1 MEVHAHSHTPRK
13 KWTHYFWEFLMLFLA
28 VFCGFLAEN
37 FREHQI
43 EHWRERQ
50 YIRSLTDDIQLDT
63 ASLNVISQRRIRRR
77 EMYDSLTRLLNS
89 PQKDQFVSRLY
100 YFARHIQRLSPVLF
114 TYNDRTI
121 QQLKN
126 GANMRLI
133 RNQSVTDAIVLYDA
147 AVRDLGVTEEREDN
161 YMMQCLP
168 HVFKLFDGRV
178 MDLMI
183 DSVGAIHMPP
193 IDISLLPTLAANIN
207 DFNGSF
213 HSMKSSNKVIL
224 VKVKTLIGEGEKL
237 LNILKK
243 EYQLSERTPLEE

>member
-1 MEVHAHSHTPRK
+1 
-13 KWTHYFWEFLMLFLA
+13 MLFLA

-43 EHWRERQ
+43 EHRRERQ
-50 YIRSLTDDIQLDT
+50 YIRSLTDDIKLDT
-63 ASLNVISQRRIRRR
+63 ASLNIISQRRIRRR
-77 EMYDSLTRLLNS
+77 EMYDSLTNLLNS
-89 PQKDQFVSRLY
+89 PQRDQLISRLY
-100 YFARHIQRLSPVLF
+100 YFARHIQRLSPVIF

-121 QQLKN
+121 QQLKY

-133 RNQSVTDAIVLYDA
+133 QNQTVTDAIVLYDA
-147 AVRDLGVTEEREDN
+147 AVRDLSVTEDREDN

-178 MDLMI
+178 MDIMI
-183 DSVGAIHMPP
+183 DSAGAIHEPP
-193 IDISLLPTLAANIN
+193 TGISFLPTFAAYID

-224 VKVKTLIGEGEKL
+224 VKVKTLITEGEKL
-237 LNILKK
+237 LNILQN
-243 EYQLSERTPLEE
+243 EYHLK